1 MAWDSLLAAYALGKG
16 SACREQSG
24 EPGVIARE
32 PQQGG
37 GDSIKSSRPAL
48 LPKEFQASL
57 GNLVSKAITI
67 GI

>member
-1 MAWDSLLAAYALGKG
+1 M
-16 SACREQSG
+16 
-24 EPGVIARE
+24 IASE

-37 GDSIKSSRPAL
+37 EDSRIKSSRPVL